1 MRVGKLSEIVEKG
14 VEQKRTWGKETKIFK
29 SGEGG
34 RKLRHWVGVL
44 KMVVGNPLR
53 TMDIKRQGVNLS
65 FTVST
70 VMKMRATKNTS
81 KFFMKTL
88 PYLGRVNSIC
98 DNIHINSK
106 IATLFYNIFHY

>member
-34 RKLRHWVGVL
+34 RKLGHWVGVL

-88 PYLGRVNSIC
+88 PYLGTVNSIC

-106 IATLFYNIFHY
+106 IITISFLQYL